1 MTGYGNGYET
11 GSSLVELLVAMTVFA
26 IGLLAVAGMQ
36 LTALRGNA
44 SAQQASVAS
53 GLAEGVLEEILA
65 WSDDHPQ
72 LVVDA
77 VDQEW
82 LFADSTTAANLQGG
96 GNFRALYAIDAD
108 YDRPKLTRVEVR
120 VEALNASS
128 RPVTL
133 VAFKRCR

>member
-1 MTGYGNGYET
+1 MTGCGSGYEA
-11 GSSLVELLVAMTVFA
+11 GSSLVELLVAVTVFA

-44 SAQQASVAS
+44 SAQQATVAS

-65 WSDDHPQ
+65 WPEDHPQ

-77 VDQEW
+77 VDQGW
-82 LFADSTTAANLQGG
+82 PLADATREENFQGAG
-96 GNFRALYAIDAD
+96 SFRVLYAIDAD

-120 VEALNASS
+120 VEEMNASS

>member
-1 MTGYGNGYET
+1 MADGGNRYEK
-11 GSSLVELLVAMTVFA
+11 GSSLVELLVAVTVFA

-44 SAQQASVAS
+44 SAQQVSVAS

-65 WSDDHPQ
+65 WPDDAPQ
-72 LVVDA
+72 LAADA
-77 VDQEW
+77 VEQEW
-82 LFADSTTAANLQGG
+82 LLADATPAEQLPSS
-96 GNFRALYAIDAD
+96 GNFRAFYAIDAD
-108 YDRPKLTRVEVR
+108 YDRPRLTRVEVR
-120 VEALNASS
+120 VEALNAPA

>member
-1 MTGYGNGYET
+1 MALHWMGNEG
-11 GSSLVELLVAMTVFA
+11 GSSLVELLVAVTVFA

-44 SAQQASVAS
+44 SAQQVSVAS
-53 GLAEGVLEEILA
+53 GLAEGVLEEVLA
-65 WSDDHPQ
+65 WPEDDPR
-72 LVVDA
+72 LATDA
-77 VDQEW
+77 VEQEW
-82 LFADSTTAANLQGG
+82 LLAAATPVA
-96 GNFRALYAIDAD
+96 GNYRALYAIDAD

-120 VEALNASS
+120 VEALNAPA

>member
-1 MTGYGNGYET
+1 MAGCGNGYET

-53 GLAEGVLEEILA
+53 GLVEGVLEEILA
-65 WSDDHPQ
+65 WPEDDPR
-72 LVVDA
+72 LATDA

-82 LFADSTTAANLQGG
+82 PFAAATPTEHLPGA
-96 GNFRALYAIDAD
+96 GNYRALYEIDAD

-120 VEALNASS
+120 VEALTAPA

>member
-1 MTGYGNGYET
+1 MAGCEKGCET
-11 GSSLVELLVAMTVFA
+11 GSSLVELLVAVTVFA

-44 SAQQASVAS
+44 SAQQTSVAS
-53 GLAEGVLEEILA
+53 GLAEGVLEEILS
-65 WSDDHPQ
+65 WPDDHPQ
-72 LVVDA
+72 LAVDA

-82 LFADSTTAANLQGG
+82 FFAAATSAEHLPGA
-96 GNFRALYAIDAD
+96 GNYRALYAIDAD

-120 VEALNASS
+120 VEALNAPA

>member
-1 MTGYGNGYET
+1 MTGCVNGYET
-11 GSSLVELLVAMTVFA
+11 GSSLVELLVAVTVFA

-53 GLAEGVLEEILA
+53 GLAEGVLEEIRA
-65 WSDDHPQ
+65 WPDDHPQ
-72 LVVDA
+72 LAVDA

-82 LFADSTTAANLQGG
+82 LFDDSSSPKNLQGG
-96 GNFRALYAIDAD
+96 GNFRALYAIDVD
-108 YDRPKLTRVEVR
+108 YGRPKLTRVEVR
-120 VEALNASS
+120 VEALDTPSQ
-128 RPVTL
+128 PLTL

>member
-1 MTGYGNGYET
+1 MADGGNRYEK
-11 GSSLVELLVAMTVFA
+11 GSSLVELLVAVTVFA

-44 SAQQASVAS
+44 SAQQVSVAS

-65 WSDDHPQ
+65 WPDDDPQ
-72 LVVDA
+72 LAADA
-77 VDQEW
+77 VEQEW
-82 LFADSTTAANLQGG
+82 LLADATLAEQLPSS
-96 GNFRALYAIDAD
+96 GNFQAFYAIDAD
-108 YDRPKLTRVEVR
+108 YDRPRLTRVEVR
-120 VEALNASS
+120 VEALNAPA